1 MVFTE
6 KVKEKAEHLLEEL
19 KGSVDALKR
28 EVKELRERV
37 AGPGRSKESGDRLP
51 VTFRREEEE
60 NPLRELQSRTNR
72 LFDDFLEDV
81 GRWSKRRGPRRRFSF
96 WGLGNGVA
104 PGGRER
110 NCVGS
115 TGEGGTAGDGKGG
128 CSYSHIDEGFLTI
141 RGEKKVEE
149 KEEGKN
155 YRRVECFSGS
165 FLRSIPL
172 PADVEPAKAEASF
185 KKRILTVKL
194 PKKGASSRGR
204 RIEVKEG

>member
-37 AGPGRSKESGDRLP
+37 AGAGRAKESGDRLP
-51 VTFRREEEE
+51 VTFHREEEE

-81 GRWSKRRGPRRRFSF
+81 GRWSKRRG
-96 WGLGNGVA
+96 L
-104 PGGRER
+104 
-110 NCVGS
+110 
-115 TGEGGTAGDGKGG
+115 AGDSPMGDWGMEWPLVDVSETASEVQVKAELPGMDKEDVQLT
-128 CSYSHIDEGFLTI
+128 IDEGFLTI
-141 RGEKKVEE
+141 RGEKKMEE

-194 PKKGASSRGR
+194 PKKGAPSGGR